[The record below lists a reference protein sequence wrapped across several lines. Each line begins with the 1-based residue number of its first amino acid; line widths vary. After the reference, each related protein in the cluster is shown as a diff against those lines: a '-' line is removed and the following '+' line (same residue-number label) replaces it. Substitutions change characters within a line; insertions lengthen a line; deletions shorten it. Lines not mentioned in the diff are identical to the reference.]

1 MNVEIWLN
9 YFYPKIISDFGF
21 SREKD
26 VKSAKILYELGR
38 DKLTDCSVLKDRI
51 ANRKVIVV
59 GGAIKRADSEKI
71 LELNEWVVI
80 TAGKSILRIKD
91 FLPNFIP
98 TVHVTDMEEDDEILI
113 ELEKQGCVLVLHAH
127 GDNIDRIRSVVPKL
141 GRFVA
146 TTQAEPFD
154 KIYNFGGFTD
164 GDRAAIIAKTFN
176 AKCVKL
182 VGFDFDRA
190 EGIKL
195 KKLRWAKKIL
205 EFEGLL

>member
-1 MNVEIWLN
+1 MNLEVWLN
-9 YFYPKIISDFGF
+9 QFYPKILSDFGF
-21 SREKD
+21 SREDDERSAKLMHELGCGKLLDSSILLERIKGKD
-26 VKSAKILYELGR
+26 VI
-38 DKLTDCSVLKDRI
+38 
-51 ANRKVIVV
+51 VI
-59 GGAIKRADSEKI
+59 GGAV
-71 LELNEWVVI
+71 NESDVKMLKGSSCVKI
-80 TAGKSILRIKD
+80 TAGKSILRLRK
-91 FLPNFIP
+91 FIP
-98 TVHVTDMEEDDEILI
+98 KFTPDIHVTDMEEPDELLI
-113 ELEKQGCVLVLHAH
+113 ELERRGCILVLHAH

-146 TTQAEPFD
+146 TTQSKPFD
-154 KIYNFGGFTD
+154 RIYNFGGFTD

-176 AKCVKL
+176 AKSIKL